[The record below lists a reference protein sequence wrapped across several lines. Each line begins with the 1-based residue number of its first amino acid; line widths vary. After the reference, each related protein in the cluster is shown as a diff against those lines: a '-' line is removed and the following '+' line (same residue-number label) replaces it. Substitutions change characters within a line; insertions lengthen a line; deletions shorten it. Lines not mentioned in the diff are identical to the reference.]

1 MDNLRNPIYASL
13 TAAVITYGYMY
24 GKDAMN
30 GLPPQDN
37 SVYIKPAILNAI
49 MVYFI
54 VHMGTAARETIST
67 EPF

>member
-1 MDNLRNPIYASL
+1 MDNLRNPMYASL
-13 TAAVITYGYMY
+13 AAAVITYGYMY
-24 GKDAMN
+24 RKDAMN
-30 GLPPQDN
+30 GVPPQDN

>member
-1 MDNLRNPIYASL
+1 MENLRNPLYASL
-13 TAAVITYGYMY
+13 AAAVITYGYVY

-30 GLPPQDN
+30 GIPPQDN

-49 MVYFI
+49 LVYFI
-54 VHMGTAARETIST
+54 VHMGTAAREPIST

>member
-1 MDNLRNPIYASL
+1 MDNLRNPTYAALS
-13 TAAVITYGYMY
+13 AAVITYGYMY
-24 GKDAMN
+24 GKDVMN
-30 GLPPQDN
+30 GIPPQDN

>member
-1 MDNLRNPIYASL
+1 MDNLRNPVYASL
-13 TAAVITYGYMY
+13 AAAVITYGYMY

-30 GLPPQDN
+30 AVPPQDN

-54 VHMGTAARETIST
+54 VHMGTTTREPISS

>member
-1 MDNLRNPIYASL
+1 MENLRNPIYASL
-13 TAAVITYGYMY
+13 AAAVLTYGYMY

-30 GLPPQDN
+30 GIPPQDN
-37 SVYIKPAILNAI
+37 SVYIKPTILNAI

-54 VHMGTAARETIST
+54 VHMASTTRETISS